1 MFKSCAGMGWRPDV
15 PNEVR
20 QTTVGL
26 REPPQTE
33 EHPVL
38 EYIGALA
45 EQLAHTAR
53 REGEEPLARLLE
65 TAVAMAARPDGG
77 ARRPRS
83 I

>member
-1 MFKSCAGMGWRPDV
+1 MGWRPDV

-26 REPPQTE
+26 REPSQTE

-45 EQLAHTAR
+45 EQLAQMAR